1 MRFLLL
7 FSTLLFF
14 ACKPNAELLQKK
26 KIQTTTYKEDCVVVL
41 KKVKPS
47 LNSTYFWYKS
57 NEIHQSKGDYSGDLL
72 QGKYV
77 RHYITNELAEKG
89 NFSYGLKKGEW
100 KSWFKNGKLK
110 TIAHWKKGE
119 LSGKYF
125 LHNDSGELLLKGK
138 YLKGKKVRMWID
150 YVQKDTILYKKG
162 VVFLKKIKDTNV
174 VGKKLFFKRMF
185 KKKKKKEKIIKGT
198 DKTQKN
204 SNKKPK
210 KASFLKRIFKK
221 KTTDKN
227 VKS

>member
-26 KIQTTTYKEDCVVVL
+26 KIQTILYKEDCVVVL
-41 KKVKPS
+41 KNVKPS
-47 LNSTYFWYKS
+47 LNKTYFWYKS
-57 NEIHQSKGDYSGDLL
+57 NEIHQSKGGCSGDLL
-72 QGKYV
+72 HGDYV

-110 TIAHWKKGE
+110 TIAHWKNGE

-138 YLKGKKVRMWID
+138 YSKGERSGKWID
-150 YVQKDTILYKKG
+150 YVKKDTIRYKKG
-162 VVFLKKIKDTNV
+162 VVFIKKTKDTS
-174 VGKKLFFKRMF
+174 GIKKEGLFTRVF
-185 KKKKKKEKIIKGT
+185 KKKNNVNSKKAIKSSKQKVKKE
-198 DKTQKN
+198 
-204 SNKKPK
+204 
-210 KASFLKRIFKK
+210 SFFTRIFKK
-221 KTTDKN
+221 KPTNKN
-227 VKS
+227 AKS

>member
-7 FSTLLFF
+7 FSVLLFF
-14 ACKPNAELLQKK
+14 SCKPNAELLQKK
-26 KIQTTTYKEDCVVVL
+26 KIQTTTYKEDCTVVL
-41 KKVKPS
+41 KKVNPS

-72 QGKYV
+72 QGNYV

-110 TIAHWKKGE
+110 TIAHWKNGE

-138 YLKGKKVRMWID
+138 YSRGERSGEWID
-150 YVQKDTILYKKG
+150 YVKKDTIRYKKG
-162 VVFLKKIKDTNV
+162 VVFIKKVKDTN
-174 VGKKLFFKRMF
+174 GIKREGLFTRVF
-185 KKKKKKEKIIKGT
+185 KKKNNESSKKAIKSSKKEAKKI
-198 DKTQKN
+198 
-204 SNKKPK
+204 
-210 KASFLKRIFKK
+210 SFLKRLFKK
-221 KTTDKN
+221 KPTNKN

>member
-41 KKVKPS
+41 KNVKPS

-72 QGKYV
+72 QDKYV

-125 LHNDSGELLLKGK
+125 LHNGSGELVLKGK
-138 YLKGKKVRMWID
+138 YSKGKRVGKWIN
-150 YVQKDTILYKKG
+150 YVKKDTTRYKKG
-162 VVFLKKIKDTNV
+162 IVFIKKIKDTTLV
-174 VGKKLFFKRMF
+174 KKEGLFTRVF
-185 KKKKKKEKIIKGT
+185 KKKNKDAKKKGAVK
-198 DKTQKN
+198 KTKKTPNEN
-204 SNKKPK
+204 SKQS
-210 KASFLKRIFKK
+210 SFLKRLFKK
-221 KTTDKN
+221 KPTSKN